1 MKVMNKLVKFS
12 MIGLL
17 LTACSDSEQLVATVG
32 GKEVTATEVNAYL
45 NYKRIDTHNEKQ
57 VAAATDHYLKTL
69 ALVTAIE
76 EQQSLDEAAINAE
89 LFELKKDLMLNRYLQ
104 LFLSNAVN
112 DVAIR
117 NYYAEN
123 QQKYQETKAK
133 VSHVLFR
140 VAPNMNEQERQVI
153 YSKAMEAYSKLR
165 SGEPFEQIAQSY
177 SEDKISAKRGG
188 SLGWMLKGAISPVF
202 SNKVFAELEKGNIS
216 EPFLT
221 EFGYHIVLLEQAPSI
236 VKQPFEKVS
245 GDIKRIL
252 RKMAKDA
259 ELARLTNSV
268 EINQ

>member
-1 MKVMNKLVKFS
+1 MKVMNKLVTLS

-17 LTACSDSEQLVATVG
+17 LTACSDSDNRVATVG
-32 GKEVTATEVNAYL
+32 GKEVTSNEINAYL
-45 NYKRIDTHNEKQ
+45 NYKRIDTHNEQQ
-57 VAAATDHYLKTL
+57 VISATDHYLNNL

-76 EQQSLDEAAINAE
+76 QQKSLDEAAIKAE
-89 LFELKKDLMLNRYLQ
+89 LFELKKDLILNRYLQ
-104 LFLSNAVN
+104 QFLDKSVN

-123 QQKYQETKAK
+123 QDKYQETKAK
-133 VSHVLFR
+133 VSHLLLR
-140 VAPNMNEQERQVI
+140 VAPNMSEQERQVV

-165 SGEPFEQIAQSY
+165 AGEPFEQIAQTY
-177 SEDKISAKRGG
+177 SEDKVSAKRGG

-202 SNKVFAELEKGNIS
+202 SNKVFEELEKGEIS

-221 EFGYHIVLLEQAPSI
+221 EFGYHIVLLEQAPSV
-236 VKQPFEKVS
+236 VKQPFEKVR

-259 ELARLTNSV
+259 ELSRLTASV
-268 EINQ
+268 EINK